1 MIEKKIRPI
10 WPIYAAGGVWIL
22 CGLVLPLYT
31 LWAILVTAIL
41 SLAVYGLSMKLAP
54 SKTILVPDPSPSYH
68 TGEEEVD
75 ALLGTARKDLDS
87 LHLLNDII
95 EDPSLSSQIE
105 RMEKAGNAILE
116 EIQKNPAKGLR
127 IRKFFVYY
135 LPTAVKVLTSYA
147 KFSRQSSAGANA
159 KELMAQVESNAATIA
174 TAFEHQLDSL
184 YTAEVLDISADIDVL
199 KAMAQSES
207 LPGMEVGHETS
218 AK

>member
-31 LWAILVTAIL
+31 LWAILVAAIL

-95 EDPSLSSQIE
+95 EDPSLWSQIE
-105 RMEKAGNAILE
+105 RMEKAGNASLE
-116 EIQKNPAKGLR
+116 ESQKNPAKGLR